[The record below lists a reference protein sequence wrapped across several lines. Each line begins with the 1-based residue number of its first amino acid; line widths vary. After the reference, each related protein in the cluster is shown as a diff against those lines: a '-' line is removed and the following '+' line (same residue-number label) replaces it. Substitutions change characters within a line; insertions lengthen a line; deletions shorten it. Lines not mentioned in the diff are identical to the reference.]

1 MKKVDSRNGCKKQ
14 NCLVCFSKSN
24 NQKTKNVKQILDKYN
39 YNYEEK
45 MIYLQPWKY
54 YYSLLQYICTC
65 LSAIMVGNMRKLKM
79 KRRRRE
85 KKAKRMKYQ
94 VFRFNIT
101 VKCLFVCSFIIYL
114 NKLTKRW
121 VQTVYIVYAYCTYN
135 KCLVF
140 IFYFFFF

>member
-1 MKKVDSRNGCKKQ
+1 MQKTKLFGV
-14 NCLVCFSKSN
+14 FSKSN

-85 KKAKRMKYQ
+85 REKRNEW
-94 VFRFNIT
+94 NIKFFVST
-101 VKCLFVCSFIIYL
+101 SLSSVCLFVHL
-114 NKLTKRW
+114 
-121 VQTVYIVYAYCTYN
+121 
-135 KCLVF
+135 
-140 IFYFFFF
+140 